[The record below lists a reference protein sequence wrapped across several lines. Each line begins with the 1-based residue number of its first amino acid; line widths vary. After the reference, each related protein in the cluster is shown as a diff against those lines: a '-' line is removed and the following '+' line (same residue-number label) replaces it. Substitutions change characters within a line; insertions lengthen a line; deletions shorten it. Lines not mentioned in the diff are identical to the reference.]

1 MSGPKKD
8 WFRPV
13 TVQLKH
19 VTWIQWTATEERP
32 KMDATGTGGPVLC
45 GPVRLGPGLFPV
57 HTTGPQNTRR
67 GRGSPRVRGKSCDLY
82 SGVTPDNH

>member
-1 MSGPKKD
+1 MSGSKKD

-19 VTWIQWTATEERP
+19 VTWIQWTATEERL
-32 KMDATGTGGPVLC
+32 KMDATGTG

-57 HTTGPQNTRR
+57 HTTGPQNTSDPQITVPIRTITKT
-67 GRGSPRVRGKSCDLY
+67 PKSGMAWL
-82 SGVTPDNH
+82 T